1 MKHLWRGAFDFRNS
15 AVVLYAYAYTQKQ
28 AWLVMCRRIARKHGV
43 PVAAVMGLFDGSKN
57 NYLITKEWEFV
68 EDSNDERTD
77 IDAQNKAQGTA
88 RRDHQ
93 SRNRRPQKRAGMQTM
108 EVA

>member
-43 PVAAVMGLFDGSKN
+43 PMAAVMGLFDGSKN

-68 EDSNDERTD
+68 EDSNDEY
-77 IDAQNKAQGTA
+77 QQG
-88 RRDHQ
+88 DKEK
-93 SRNRRPQKRAGMQTM
+93 SRVSASG
-108 EVA
+108 